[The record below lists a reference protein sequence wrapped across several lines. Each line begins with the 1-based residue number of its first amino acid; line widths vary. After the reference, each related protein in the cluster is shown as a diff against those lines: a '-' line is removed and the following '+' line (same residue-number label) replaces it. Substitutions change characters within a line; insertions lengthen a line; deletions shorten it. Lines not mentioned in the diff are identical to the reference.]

1 MPVDNIQQIAPIVI
15 PAKAGIHG
23 GVGPG
28 LRRDDKERGKRANVP
43 TLEEVMSKAI
53 VGRWGKC
60 LAIRLPGGVAEAS
73 DGERV
78 DIAARDGD
86 IVIRRAVP
94 HVTLEG
100 MFRGQTPQQWR
111 AVYAGAY
118 DWSTD
123 IGREAV
129 EE

>member
-1 MPVDNIQQIAPIVI
+1 
-15 PAKAGIHG
+15 
-23 GVGPG
+23 
-28 LRRDDKERGKRANVP
+28 
-43 TLEEVMSKAI
+43 MSKAT
-53 VGRWGKC
+53 VGGWGKC
-60 LAIRLPGGVAEAS
+60 LAIRLPGGVAKAAGIS

-78 DIAARDGD
+78 DIATRDGD